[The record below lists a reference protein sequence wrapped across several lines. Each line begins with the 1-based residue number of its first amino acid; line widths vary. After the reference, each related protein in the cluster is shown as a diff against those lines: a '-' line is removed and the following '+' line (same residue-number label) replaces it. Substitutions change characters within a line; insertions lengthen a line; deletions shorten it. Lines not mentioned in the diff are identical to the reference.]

1 MKLTQDDV
9 PICRILFNKYTHD
22 MAIAMYG
29 ERAKEIYKFICNTV
43 FEGHDFFGFD
53 KGETFK
59 WLLYEEPTASFF
71 FDNSLINFSYFCDVD
86 IYFIFRWS
94 TIVEKIWDSGEL
106 DNYLYKLHGFN
117 IYKILAN
124 SPICDKIWDSGKL
137 DPYLYKLHGFNIY
150 RILANSPICDKIWDS
165 GKLGSYFHKMDDDDI
180 FWLLSESPIADK
192 IKASGKIKQKKE

>member
-1 MKLTQDDV
+1 MELTQDDV
-9 PICRILFNKYTHD
+9 PICRILFNKKTHA
-22 MAIAMYG
+22 MALAMYG
-29 ERAKEIYKFICNTV
+29 DRAREIYSFICGDILKGN
-43 FEGHDFFGFD
+43 DFFEY
-53 KGETFK
+53 ETGVAFEILRK
-59 WLLYEEPTASFF
+59 EPIASFF

-86 IYFIFRWS
+86 ICFIFKWS